1 MFKNYLKTCLL
12 FSILLVMIVA
22 VPSCKL
28 GRFVIYNFADIT
40 DHKKFPKRELKA
52 PAGPFQFKTAEKPR
66 APKTLTQNGE
76 EIAFEEFLE
85 DHKTVAFLIIRNDT
99 IQYQNYFNKY
109 TEESIVASFSMAK
122 SVTSM
127 LIGCAI
133 EDGLINS
140 VDDSIIDYIPELEDN
155 GFQEVTIA
163 HLLQMTSGL
172 KFNES
177 YTNPFGDAATL
188 YYGRNLHKMMSKM
201 ELEKEPG
208 EQFRYM
214 SGNTQL
220 LGWVLE
226 RVLDGKTIT
235 QYLQER
241 IWSKVGMEY
250 DASWS
255 IDRKNNGIEKT
266 YCCLNARAR
275 DFAKLG
281 RLYLNK
287 GNWDGEQIIPEAWV
301 TTSTTPDTTHY
312 GGVDYYKYQ
321 WWIPNGKGN
330 FIAEGILGQFIYVNP
345 KKNLIMVR
353 LGKKYDGVSWDGLFQ
368 KLAKLY

>member
-1 MFKNYLKTCLL
+1 MYKNYLKISLL
-12 FSILLVMIVA
+12 FSVLMIMILIL
-22 VPSCKL
+22 PSCKL

-40 DHKKFPKRELKA
+40 DHKKFPKRELKKSSE
-52 PAGPFQFKTAEKPR
+52 PFQFKTSEKQR
-66 APKTLTQNGE
+66 GPKTLTENGKE
-76 EIAFEEFLE
+76 VGFEAFLE

-99 IQYQNYFNKY
+99 ILYQNYFNKY
-109 TEESIVASFSMAK
+109 NEESIVASFSMAK

-133 EDGLINS
+133 EDGIIKS
-140 VDDSIIDYIPELEDN
+140 VDDAITDYIPELVDN
-155 GFQEVTIA
+155 GFEKVTIG

-201 ELEKEPG
+201 ELEREPG
-208 EQFRYM
+208 EKFRYM

-220 LGWVLE
+220 LGWILE
-226 RVLDGKTIT
+226 RVLEEKTIT
-235 QYLQER
+235 QYLQEK
-241 IWSKVGMEY
+241 IWSEIGMEY

-255 IDRKNNGIEKT
+255 LDRKNNGIEKT

-281 RLYLNK
+281 RLYLNN
-287 GNWDGEQIIPEAWV
+287 GNWDGKRIVPEKWV
-301 TTSTTPDTTHY
+301 KTSTTPDTTY

-321 WWIPNGKGN
+321 WWIPNDDGD

-345 KKNLIMVR
+345 QKNIIMVR
-353 LGKKYDGVSWDGLFQ
+353 LGKKTDKVNWDGLFQ
-368 KLAKLY
+368 KLAKVY